1 MLNSEPAVIIGAVNA
16 LIALAVGF
24 GLELSTEQV
33 GLIMA
38 AVAALLTLVVRSK
51 VTPLGDSGG

>member
-1 MLNSEPAVIIGAVNA
+1 MLGREPAVISGAVNA

-38 AVAALLTLVVRSK
+38 AVAALLSLVVRSK
-51 VTPLGDSGG
+51 VTPLDSSG